1 MHLFTLSSWAASSAG
16 AAMEL
21 WGWLWSGWLGWWL
34 MLLIMITLMVIVI
47 VSPLMV
53 LDMVTLHLRW
63 DRNSI
68 LSLLRRHPENNA
80 KKKQLLSA
88 KPLSGFHIFSS
99 LILMLYRRWTSSQI
113 SFKTWFT
120 QSRTNIEKKTNQPA
134 KARWER
140 AQRQGRHRACGIIVS
155 YWIISNVQCLWW
167 ISNIQWRY
175 VSENSRRKPAC
186 LAAMASLGEV
196 SVLVGRARF

>member
-21 WGWLWSGWLGWWL
+21 WGWLWSGSFWWWL
-34 MLLIMITLMVIVI
+34 MVLAMITLMVIVI
-47 VSPLMV
+47 VAPLMV

-120 QSRTNIEKKTNQPA
+120 QSRTNIEQKTNQPA

-140 AQRQGRHRACGIIVS
+140 AQRQGRHRACGINVS
-155 YWIISNVQCLWW
+155 YWSI
-167 ISNIQWRY
+167 
-175 VSENSRRKPAC
+175 
-186 LAAMASLGEV
+186 G
-196 SVLVGRARF
+196 